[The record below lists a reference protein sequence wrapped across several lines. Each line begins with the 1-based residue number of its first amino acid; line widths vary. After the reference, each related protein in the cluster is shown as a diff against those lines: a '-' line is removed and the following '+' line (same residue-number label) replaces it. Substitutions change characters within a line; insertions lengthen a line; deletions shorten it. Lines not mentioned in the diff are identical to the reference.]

1 MAVWREG
8 GERGGNGDV
17 VSPLP
22 LSPPSPPPTILR
34 CWWGGGGNGL
44 PPYSGG
50 GRGGGEGGM
59 GLWFLPP
66 HHHHHHHT
74 QVLVVVAVISPPW
87 KGGVACSNGSSPFPL
102 FAWAWPL
109 LLRCRFYFL
118 RWVRSLFA
126 CFTISLRLQMHVQAY
141 RMYVLLRC
149 IVIIIFGFSLSN
161 LSM

>member
-22 LSPPSPPPTILR
+22 LSPPTILR

-66 HHHHHHHT
+66 HHHHHHT